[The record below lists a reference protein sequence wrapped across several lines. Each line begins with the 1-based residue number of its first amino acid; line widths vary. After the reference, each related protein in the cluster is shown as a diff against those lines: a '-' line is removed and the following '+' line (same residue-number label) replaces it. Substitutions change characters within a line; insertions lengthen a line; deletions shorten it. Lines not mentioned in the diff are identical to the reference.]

1 LTCNIAD
8 AFTTSE
14 GDKASHVKIRGSA

>member
-14 GDKASHVKIRGSA
+14 GDKASHVKICVSA